1 MLPDCEEKGLRSSLQ
16 ETSCK
21 RLLAGKNTGVNLVS
35 CYALKYV
42 TSAASGGV
50 DIPEVSRSILL

>member
-16 ETSCK
+16 ETS
-21 RLLAGKNTGVNLVS
+21 LLAGKNTGVNLVS